1 MTCTNI
7 DALFNIED
15 IGERIIGTLMLDYDI
30 DEEKATDI
38 FFSSQTFLQL
48 SDESTQL
55 FKKNWQEI
63 YELLK
68 QEL

>member
-1 MTCTNI
+1 
-7 DALFNIED
+7 
-15 IGERIIGTLMLDYDI
+15 MLDYDI